1 MINTVEIQNLKKK
14 YGRKTAVDLELL
26 TLEEGTVNGL
36 FGPNGSG
43 KTTLIKILSG
53 MILRYKGDVYIQGEK
68 PGVKTKSFVSYLPD
82 RNFLGN
88 QNNIKESLKLFNHF
102 YKDFSMEK
110 AKKLLENM
118 QLEEKMKISSLSKG
132 MEEKLNLALVL
143 SRDAKLFL
151 LDEPIAGV
159 DPVAREQIL
168 SAVISNIDPESTM
181 LVTTHIIKEMEGIFD
196 RALFINE
203 GKIVL
208 DGNAEDLRIERKAS
222 LDEIYRR
229 EFGGEEIE

>member
-1 MINTVEIQNLKKK
+1 
-14 YGRKTAVDLELL
+14 
-26 TLEEGTVNGL
+26 
-36 FGPNGSG
+36 
-43 KTTLIKILSG
+43 
-53 MILRYKGDVYIQGEK
+53 
-68 PGVKTKSFVSYLPD
+68 
-82 RNFLGN
+82 
-88 QNNIKESLKLFNHF
+88 
-102 YKDFSMEK
+102 
-110 AKKLLENM
+110 
-118 QLEEKMKISSLSKG
+118 

-196 RALFINE
+196 RALFIND

>member
-1 MINTVEIQNLKKK
+1 MTNTVEIQNLIKK
-14 YGRKTAVDLELL
+14 YGRKTAVNIEHL
-26 TLEEGTVNGL
+26 TLEEGTVTGL

-43 KTTLIKILSG
+43 KTTLIKILSAL
-53 MILRYKGDVYIQGEK
+53 ITRYKGSVYIQGER
-68 PGVKTKSFVSYLPD
+68 PGIETKSIVSYLPD
-82 RNFLGN
+82 RNFLEN
-88 QNNIKESLKLFNHF
+88 QSNIKQSLKLFNHF
-102 YKDFSMEK
+102 YRDFSMEK
-110 AKKLLENM
+110 AKKLLESM
-118 QLEEKMKISSLSKG
+118 HLDEKTKISSLSKG

-168 SAVISNIDPESTM
+168 SAVISNIAPESTM

-196 RALFINE
+196 RVLFIND
-203 GKIVL
+203 GKIIL
-208 DGNAEDLRIERKAS
+208 DGNAEDLRVERKAS
-222 LDEIYRR
+222 IDEIYRK